1 LVDVCGADRCRE
13 YLAHKLALLKRA
25 FYCGIVNLTSSG
37 AIEASSLVS
46 SESGSMSVKSENSN
60 PGATE
65 QPTRTVSDMGSA
77 ACQIPAGM
85 TWQKELLS
93 DDRVMH
99 SGGVLDY
106 SAQIN

>member
-1 LVDVCGADRCRE
+1 M
-13 YLAHKLALLKRA
+13 
-25 FYCGIVNLTSSG
+25 NLPNSG
-37 AIEASSLVS
+37 AIETSRLPSSD
-46 SESGSMSVKSENSN
+46 SGSMSVKSVNSN

-85 TWQKELLS
+85 TWQKILPS

-99 SGGVLDY
+99 SGGVLEPSQVY
-106 SAQIN
+106 SLRPEPW